1 MAADLEGQDI
11 GERFRIVD
19 SAQVPVRP
27 IRSKR
32 IQYNAIGLL
41 VGLLIG
47 VGIVAFLELRDKSF
61 WTEAEVMDMLSLAVL
76 TTVPYVATAA
86 ELEQRKKR
94 RLMAAAGGVACAAVM
109 GYVTWTMQLW
119 NSIL

>member
-1 MAADLEGQDI
+1 M
-11 GERFRIVD
+11 
-19 SAQVPVRP
+19 
-27 IRSKR
+27 
-32 IQYNAIGLL
+32 
-41 VGLLIG
+41 GLLIG
-47 VGIVAFLELRDKSF
+47 AGIVAFLELRDKSF

-76 TTVPYVATAA
+76 ATVPYVATAA

-94 RLMAAAGGVACAAVM
+94 RLLAAAGGVTCAAVM